1 MVFMA
6 CIHFITY
13 EIRLNNL
20 LNSFLCLLKAHYV
33 FFTRWFVEFRLREVV
48 NGRLVV
54 FLFSQTIG
62 EIIDLLRKI
71 HVFSRYFRFWTKR
84 KCIDVFFFFLLF
96 SINTILDRTIY
107 LVQNLTE
114 TVQYKQVIL
123 PNFLFFFLLRKSG
136 ITLRFFFVLT
146 YFCNLHFPL
155 EFTTCFVPR
164 IVVINSN
171 NLVFAKSHTISLSR
185 LFEKIISN

>member
-1 MVFMA
+1 M
-6 CIHFITY
+6 
-13 EIRLNNL
+13 
-20 LNSFLCLLKAHYV
+20 
-33 FFTRWFVEFRLREVV
+33 
-48 NGRLVV
+48 
-54 FLFSQTIG
+54 
-62 EIIDLLRKI
+62 
-71 HVFSRYFRFWTKR
+71 YFHGILDFERSENVLI
-84 KCIDVFFFFLLF
+84 CFFFLLF

-123 PNFLFFFLLRKSG
+123 PNFLFFFILRKSG

-185 LFEKIISN
+185 LFENIISTQQLVIVLCGKLSDYII